1 MAILCAKFINQGK
14 CRSTQIMRLLYTAV
28 IFEYGTKHCAIF
40 TKDHTQVVFA
50 HSYIFVQNRSIF
62 IEEIPPASAN
72 CTVVVEI
79 HLARLKEKIKPY
91 IVKAK
96 KFAEPLFQ

>member
-14 CRSTQIMRLLYTAV
+14 CRSTQIMRLLYTAGKG
-28 IFEYGTKHCAIF
+28 EYGTKHKIHRITPKF
-40 TKDHTQVVFA
+40 FFA

-62 IEEIPPASAN
+62 IEEIPPACAN

-79 HLARLKEKIKPY
+79 HLARLKEKI
-91 IVKAK
+91 
-96 KFAEPLFQ
+96 

>member
-14 CRSTQIMRLLYTAV
+14 CRFTQIMR
-28 IFEYGTKHCAIF
+28 YGAKHCAIY
-40 TKDHTQVVFA
+40 TKDHTQVFFA

-62 IEEIPPASAN
+62 IEEIPPACAN

-79 HLARLKEKIKPY
+79 HLARLKEKIKQ
-91 IVKAK
+91 K
-96 KFAEPLFQ
+96 